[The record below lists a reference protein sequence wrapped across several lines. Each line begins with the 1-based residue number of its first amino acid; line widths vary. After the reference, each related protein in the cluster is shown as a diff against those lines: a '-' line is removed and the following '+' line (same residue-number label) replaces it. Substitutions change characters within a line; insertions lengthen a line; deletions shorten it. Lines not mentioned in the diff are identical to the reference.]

1 MGSTTGG
8 VSGCVGSTAGGVGF
22 VGAPGVF
29 GAADLDF
36 LTLTVKVLLN
46 FFFFLFLAF
55 VVTLILAVPAFLA
68 VTVILLPLAFTLATE
83 ALLDLA
89 VNFFEALPDTFT
101 VTLKALLI
109 DFFPAGIVRVAF
121 LLTLIDL
128 TNFFD
133 FLALAL
139 IVIIEAAKRT
149 QRITLK
155 IFVVFFH

>member
-1 MGSTTGG
+1 MREISFNVVLRVIVLGASVSGCVGSTRGG
-8 VSGCVGSTAGGVGF
+8 VSGCVGSTAGGVLGCVGSTAGGVGF

-29 GAADLDF
+29 GAAAVDF
-36 LTLTVKVLLN
+36 LTVTVKVLLN

-109 DFFPAGIVRVAF
+109 DFFLR
-121 LLTLIDL
+121 
-128 TNFFD
+128 
-133 FLALAL
+133 
-139 IVIIEAAKRT
+139 E
-149 QRITLK
+149 
-155 IFVVFFH
+155 